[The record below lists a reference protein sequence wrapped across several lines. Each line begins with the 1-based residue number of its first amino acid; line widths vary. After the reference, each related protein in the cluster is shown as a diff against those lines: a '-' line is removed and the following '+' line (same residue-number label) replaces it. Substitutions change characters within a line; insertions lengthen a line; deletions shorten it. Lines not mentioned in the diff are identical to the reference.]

1 VKKMSNSD
9 VFGSPMILTG
19 NRPVSP
25 FGAALYNSSSVT
37 AAAKTGRRTLQVL
50 CNLLGFSSRDQRIR
64 KTVLELSK
72 LDNRTLRDIG
82 LDRTVITRVAQEI
95 AETRDHSVTR
105 RFKR

>member
-1 VKKMSNSD
+1 MSNSD

-25 FGAALYNSSSVT
+25 FGAAIYNSSSAT

-50 CNLLGFSSRDQRIR
+50 RSLFGFTSRDQRIR

-82 LDRTVITRVAQEI
+82 LDRTAITRVAQEI
-95 AETRDHSVTR
+95 ADKRVHRVTR
-105 RFKR
+105 RSNR